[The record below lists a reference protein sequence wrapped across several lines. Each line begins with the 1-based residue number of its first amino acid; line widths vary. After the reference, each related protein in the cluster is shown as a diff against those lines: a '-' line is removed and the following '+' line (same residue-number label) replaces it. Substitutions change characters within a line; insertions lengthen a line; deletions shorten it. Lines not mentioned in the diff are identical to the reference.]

1 MSPGVTEPLSLAA
14 ARKLITGHACPLPGE
29 TLPLQDCLHRRPARN
44 LLSAIPVPHFCQS
57 TMDGYAING
66 GSMAGSKPPLELPV
80 VGEIAAGC
88 TEIVALAGG
97 EAVRIMTG
105 GSVPAGAD
113 RVIPFEWCR
122 EADGLVI
129 IFRLGS
135 KGSHIRQVGTDLRKG
150 QLIIR
155 QGEVIFPCHLHLLAT
170 SGMARIRVFARPS
183 VLFVCT
189 GSELVEK
196 SPLPG
201 QIISGNRALL
211 HGLITEAGGNPGYL
225 GAALDDTDQIAMKLQ
240 EAGQASIIIT
250 TGGMGPGKY
259 DLMGEVLE
267 KIGVQILYRSL
278 QVRPGRATIFGVREQ
293 TMFFS
298 LPGPPPAVQILFNEL
313 VRPAIFALQ
322 GKRGGPAKVR
332 AILDQDIVSRKKGV
346 LNLKN
351 GITSVRSG
359 LFCVRPAG
367 LTEPSTATILIPGNR
382 RLIRAGE
389 KVTVHLH

>member
-1 MSPGVTEPLSLAA
+1 VDEPLSLDD
-14 ARKLITGHACPLPGE
+14 ARKLITNHVCPVREE
-29 TLPLQDCLHRRPARN
+29 TVPLQDCLSRRPSCN
-44 LLSAIPVPHFCQS
+44 LLTTIPVPHFCQS
-57 TMDGYAING
+57 TMDGYAVNG
-66 GSMAGSKPPLELPV
+66 KSLAGIKPPLELPI

-88 TEIVALAGG
+88 TTISALGGG
-97 EAVRIMTG
+97 EAIRIMTG

-122 EADGLVI
+122 EAHGRVT
-129 IFRLGS
+129 IFKFGR
-135 KGSHIRQVGTDLRKG
+135 KGRYIRQVGTDLNKG

-155 QGEVIFPCHLHLLAT
+155 KGEAITPFHLHLLAT
-170 SGMARIRVFARPS
+170 SGMAQVRVFARPQIFF
-183 VLFVCT
+183 LCT

-201 QIISGNRALL
+201 QIISGNRAML
-211 HGLITEAGGNPGYL
+211 HGLIRQAGGISRYL
-225 GAALDDTDQIAMKLQ
+225 GAAVDDTDQIAMKLQ
-240 EAGQASIIIT
+240 EAGQPNVIIT

-267 KIGVQILYRSL
+267 KIGVKILYRSL
-278 QVRPGRATIFGVREQ
+278 QVRPGRATIFGVRDQ
-293 TMFFS
+293 TLFFS
-298 LPGPPPAVQILFNEL
+298 LPGPPPAVHILFNEL

-322 GKRGGPAKVR
+322 GKRGTPEKVR
-332 AILDQDIVSRKKGV
+332 AILEQDIVIHKKGV
-346 LNLKN
+346 LNLKS
-351 GITSVRSG
+351 GVTTVRSG